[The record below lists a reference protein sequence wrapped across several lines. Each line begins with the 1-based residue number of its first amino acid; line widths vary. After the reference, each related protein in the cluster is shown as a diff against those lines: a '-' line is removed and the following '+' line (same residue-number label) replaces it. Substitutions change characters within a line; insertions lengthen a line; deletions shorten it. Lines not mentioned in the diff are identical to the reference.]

1 VSELA
6 RGQSITANAADERR
20 RAGSVS
26 ADQASQGTGR
36 RSTVVLAVVVVL
48 GTALLLW
55 VAEWLAR
62 TGAESVLAR
71 AVQERTGVL
80 ERPAVQVGDGPVLLQ
95 ALRGRY
101 DDVEVDLDAVSSGP
115 VRLRDVEAHLSG
127 VYLSFH
133 DLLDGNTGGV
143 YVERSA
149 EEALLTYDDLDRYL
163 RFTGRSLDAEPALDG
178 QLRLTGTVDVLS
190 EARSVSA
197 LARVEPED
205 GALLVR
211 PTQLDSPDPLEGVE
225 ELLVRQ
231 RFTFPV
237 PLDPLLFEDRGVD
250 VAVQPA
256 GLAIRASGRGVV
268 LGS

>member
-1 VSELA
+1 V
-6 RGQSITANAADERR
+6 TAD
-20 RAGSVS
+20 RA
-26 ADQASQGTGR
+26 TPGR
-36 RSTVVLAVVVVL
+36 RPTVVLAVVVVL

-55 VAEWLAR
+55 GAEWLAR
-62 TGAESVLAR
+62 TGAESALSR

-80 ERPAVQVGDGPVLLQ
+80 DRPAVEVGDGPVLLQ

-101 DDVEVDLDAVSSGP
+101 DVVSVDLGVVSSGP
-115 VRLRDVEAHLSG
+115 VRLRGVTADLSG

-133 DLLDGNTGGV
+133 DLLDGNTSRV
-143 YVERSA
+143 YVERSV
-149 EEALLTYDDLDRYL
+149 EEALLSYDDLDRYL
-163 RFTGRSLDAEPALDG
+163 RFTGRLLDAEPAGDG
-178 QLRLTGTVDVLS
+178 QLRLTGTVDALGDV
-190 EARSVSA
+190 RSVTA
-197 LARVEPED
+197 LAGVTAED

-211 PTQLDSPDPLEGVE
+211 PTRLDSPDPLEGVQE
-225 ELLVRQ
+225 QLVRQ

-256 GLAIRASGRGVV
+256 GLAVRTSGSGVV

>member
-1 VSELA
+1 MSTDATGTDDVSPEP
-6 RGQSITANAADERR
+6 
-20 RAGSVS
+20 
-26 ADQASQGTGR
+26 GR
-36 RSTVVLAVVVVL
+36 RPTVVLAVVVVL
-48 GTALLLW
+48 GTALLLL

-80 ERPAVQVGDGPVLLQ
+80 EPPAVEVGDGPVLLQ

-101 DDVEVDLDAVSSGP
+101 DDVAVDLGVVSSGP
-115 VRLRDVEAHLSG
+115 VRLREVSADLSG
-127 VYLSFH
+127 VYLSFP
-133 DLLDGNTGGV
+133 DLLDGNTDRV
-143 YVERSA
+143 YVEQSL

-163 RFTGRSLDAEPALDG
+163 RFTGRLLDAEPAGDDR
-178 QLRLTGTVDVLS
+178 LRLAGTVDVPGGLRPV
-190 EARSVSA
+190 AA
-197 LARVEPED
+197 LAEVAPEA

-211 PTQLDSPDPLEGVE
+211 PTQLDTPDPLRGVE

-256 GLAIRASGRGVV
+256 GLAVRTSGSGVV

>member
-1 VSELA
+1 MSTDA
-6 RGQSITANAADERR
+6 T
-20 RAGSVS
+20 
-26 ADQASQGTGR
+26 GTDGISPEPGR
-36 RSTVVLAVVVVL
+36 RPTVVLAVVVVL

-71 AVQERTGVL
+71 AVQERTGVH
-80 ERPAVQVGDGPVLLQ
+80 EPPAVEVGDGPVLLQ

-101 DDVEVDLDAVSSGP
+101 DDVAVDLGVVSSGP
-115 VRLRDVEAHLSG
+115 VRLREVSADLSG
-127 VYLSFH
+127 VYLSFP
-133 DLLDGNTGGV
+133 DLLDGNTDRV
-143 YVERSA
+143 YVEQSV
-149 EEALLTYDDLDRYL
+149 EEALLTHDDLDRYL
-163 RFTGRSLDAEPALDG
+163 RFTGRLLDAEPAGDG
-178 QLRLTGTVDVLS
+178 RLRLAGTVDVPGGF
-190 EARSVSA
+190 RPVSA
-197 LARVEPED
+197 LAEVAPEA

-211 PTQLDSPDPLEGVE
+211 PTQLDTPDPLQGVE

-256 GLAIRASGRGVV
+256 GLAVRTSGSGVV